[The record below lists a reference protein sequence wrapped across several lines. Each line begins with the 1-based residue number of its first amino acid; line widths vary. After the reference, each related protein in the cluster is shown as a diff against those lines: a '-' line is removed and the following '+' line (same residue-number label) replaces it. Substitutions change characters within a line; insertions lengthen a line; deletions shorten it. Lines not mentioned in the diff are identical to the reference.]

1 MTLLAKGTDKTP
13 GIGELIGVDVGGA
26 TTDIYSIAEG
36 MPRQMNRVYK
46 GLPEPYVKRTVEGD
60 IGMRYSIEGV
70 LAAVGAQRL
79 AELSGLSPERVEA
92 LVQLLAHNTELEM
105 LDYAVASMAVQT
117 AVMRHAGTLEETY
130 TMLGQTFVQSGKDLS
145 EVRRVVVTG
154 GSLIHSQRARQIA
167 RFACCDPA
175 APASLRP
182 KKADIIL
189 DKRYILAAMGLLAQ
203 SEPEIALQIMKEE
216 IN

>member
-1 MTLLAKGTDKTP
+1 MDFT
-13 GIGELIGVDVGGA
+13 
-26 TTDIYSIAEG
+26 
-36 MPRQMNRVYK
+36 
-46 GLPEPYVKRTVEGD
+46 
-60 IGMRYSIEGV
+60 
-70 LAAVGAQRL
+70 
-79 AELSGLSPERVEA
+79 PERVEA
-92 LVQLLAHNTELEM
+92 LVQLLAHNTQTLPEHDTELEM

>member
-1 MTLLAKGTDKTP
+1 
-13 GIGELIGVDVGGA
+13 
-26 TTDIYSIAEG
+26 

-46 GLPEPYVKRTVEGD
+46 GLPEPYAKRTVEGD

-70 LAAVGAQRL
+70 LAAAGAQRL
-79 AELSGLSPERVEA
+79 AELSGLSPERVET
-92 LVQLLAHNTELEM
+92 LVQLLAHNTQTLPEHDTELER

-117 AVMRHAGTLEETY
+117 AVTRHAGTLEETY
-130 TMLGQTFVQSGKDLS
+130 TMLGQTFVQSGKDLC
-145 EVRRVVVTG
+145 EVRKVVVTG

-167 RFACCDPA
+167 RFACYDPA
-175 APASLRP
+175 SPMSLRP

-189 DKRYILAAMGLLAQ
+189 DKHYILAAMGLLSQ
-203 SEPEIALQIMKEE
+203 REPEIALQIMKEE